1 MRISDWSSDVCS
13 SDLYYL
19 HLLRRCGDGLVRP
32 ASLVAE
38 ASRQCV
44 VRHDPE
50 ADLVGDE
57 DELTLEPLNRLTKI
71 ARRGVDNGL
80 RQHEVGHPARQA
92 IDQNDGVRPV
102 GGVDCVGNIERCPA
116 LPPSTAPCCPAAC
129 VGTGISAA
137 GEAGV

>member
-80 RQHEVGHPARQA
+80 RQHEVGNPDGQA
-92 IDQNDGVRPV
+92 IDQNDGVRNV
-102 GGVDCVGNIERCPA
+102 GGVDCGGKIARCLEFGRALGRERGWQSVWISVGA
-116 LPPSTAPCCPAAC
+116 VS
-129 VGTGISAA
+129 
-137 GEAGV
+137 